1 MGSRYEQ
8 NPYTQ
13 PPHEQPPPYDPR
25 TTYRHPRW
33 RTRGIGFGVFL
44 IVIGVW
50 FLLENLGFLW
60 WLRWDIFWPLV
71 LIAFGLYVI
80 ARRTRWR

>member
-1 MGSRYEQ
+1 MTS
-8 NPYTQ
+8 PYNQ

-33 RTRGIGFGVFL
+33 RTRGVGFGVLL
-44 IVIGVW
+44 IVFGTW
-50 FLLENLGFLW
+50 ALLQNLGLLGW
-60 WLRWDIFWPLV
+60 IRWDVFWPLV

-80 ARRTRWR
+80 ARRTRWP